1 MTMAQAQSLN
11 SIERLWRYYQ
21 AGIVNTAFGY
31 GLYALFVAVGLN
43 MYVAQIIAHLLG
55 MAFNYFTYSR
65 HAFHDSEVSKGRFIL
80 SYAVNYLLGL
90 AALWAAS
97 QLIASPY
104 LAGFVAV
111 VVVSLINYLVLRHWV
126 FTVPAGGHTDD
137 HA

>member
-1 MTMAQAQSLN
+1 MPKAHALS

-31 GLYALFVAVGLN
+31 GLYALFVALGLN
-43 MYVAQIIAHLLG
+43 MYLAQIIAHLLG
-55 MAFNYFTYSR
+55 MTFNYFTYSR
-65 HAFHDSEVSKGRFIL
+65 HAFHDSDVSKGRFIL

-97 QLIASPY
+97 QVIASPY

-111 VVVSLINYLVLRHWV
+111 VVVSLINYLILKNWV
-126 FTVPAGGHTDD
+126 FTVRGKS
-137 HA
+137 

>member
-1 MTMAQAQSLN
+1 VDPAPALTSVQ
-11 SIERLWRYYQ
+11 RLWRYYQ

-31 GLYALFVAVGLN
+31 GLYAMFVALGLN
-43 MYVAQIIAHLLG
+43 MYLAQILGHLLG

-80 SYAVNYLLGL
+80 SYALNYVLGL

-97 QLIASPY
+97 QFIASPY

-111 VVVSLINYLVLRHWV
+111 VVVSLINYLILKNWV
-126 FTVPAGGHTDD
+126 FTVRVEEPANDRG
-137 HA
+137 

>member
-1 MTMAQAQSLN
+1 MDPAPALTSVQ
-11 SIERLWRYYQ
+11 RLWRYYQ

-31 GLYALFVAVGLN
+31 GLYAMFVALGLN
-43 MYVAQIIAHLLG
+43 MYLAQILGHLLG

-80 SYAVNYLLGL
+80 SYALNYVLGL

-97 QLIASPY
+97 QFIASPY

-111 VVVSLINYLVLRHWV
+111 VVVSLINYLILKNWV
-126 FTVPAGGHTDD
+126 FTVRVEEPANDRG
-137 HA
+137 